1 MEDEHL
7 AKKGETK
14 TRPGKIPTFNL
25 RTMSGDAMKNFRR
38 NFSAVEYGNSTT
50 MKKQEIGGVY
60 SIVLKLVE
68 LERRSKMV
76 V

>member
-25 RTMSGDAMKNFRR
+25 RTMSGDAMK
-38 NFSAVEYGNSTT
+38 
-50 MKKQEIGGVY
+50 KQRISGVY